1 MPYKGVF
8 QVNWRLPAS
17 AKSVLSAGNLTQGVQ
32 REGPLRTQPFTV
44 MAVPA
49 FDREFSVPALK
60 DYNRYRQIKQ

>member
-1 MPYKGVF
+1 MAITRFGKIGAERRKF
-8 QVNWRLPAS
+8 NS
-17 AKSVLSAGNLTQGVQ
+17 GVQ
-32 REGPLRTQPFTV
+32 REGPLRTPLFTV